1 MTPDNVKYRVTLVV
15 VYKLSI
21 HGLYKNYRALNREF
35 VDNH

>member
-21 HGLYKNYRALNREF
+21 YKNCMALNREF